1 MPLIVHS
8 EKPAWDYSYEFDG
21 GHKSC
26 GELIL
31 DLKLFIQDLP
41 SGARILVIAHDLG
54 AWIDIPAWC
63 LMTEQPLL
71 AEAHPYYLI
80 QRR

>member
-1 MPLIVHS
+1 MTMPV
-8 EKPAWDYSYEFDG
+8 EPTKPAWNYALEFEG
-21 GHKSC
+21 GDKSC

-31 DLKLFIQDLP
+31 ELKLFIQDLP
-41 SGARILVIAHDLG
+41 AGTRLLVIARDPG

-63 LMTEQPLL
+63 RLTGHEYVN
-71 AEAHPYYLI
+71 EAPPYYLI